1 MRINAGADCGAA
13 QPEFTDQF
21 GTGMDRVFRSPN
33 RPRIGSELLAQA
45 HRYCILHMSAAG
57 LQDVV
62 EFLSFFFKRRDERV
76 KNWIEIT
83 KFKQG
88 RQPHSGGENVIR

>member
-13 QPEFTDQF
+13 EPEFTEQL

-33 RPRIGSELLAQA
+33 RTGVGSELLAQA
-45 HRYCILHMSAAG
+45 HRYCILHMGAAR
-57 LQDVV
+57 LQDVM
-62 EFLSFFFKRRDERV
+62 EFFSFFLKRRDERV

-83 KFKQG
+83 EFKQG
-88 RQPHSGGENVIR
+88 RQPHPCGEYVIR